1 MTLTGKYRY
10 RSTFFGKLVLQVE
23 YSEEYATCNGMDSE
37 TALHWRDAK
46 LQDLNI
52 VQTFEVR
59 RDA

>member
-1 MTLTGKYRY
+1 MKLTGNCRY

-23 YSEEYATCNGMDSE
+23 YSREYSTCGGMDSE
-37 TALHWRDAK
+37 TALEWRDAK

-52 VQTFEVR
+52 IQPVEVR